1 MNSPLRKAG
10 SHGWTE
16 HVIRVLLIDDQ
27 MMVGEAVRRMLSQA
41 GDIEF
46 HFLRDP
52 RRAVEVALKIEPT
65 VILQDLVMPEIDGLT
80 LVKFMRAHP
89 KLKMVPLIV
98 LSVKEDPST
107 KAEAFNLGAN
117 DYLVKLPDKVEL
129 EARIR
134 HHSKGYISML
144 QRNEAFRALKAS
156 QEALAKELA
165 HAADYI
171 RSLLP
176 PPLTGAIETNW
187 RFVPSTSLGG
197 DSFGYHW
204 IDDDHFSI
212 YLLDVCG
219 HGVGSALLSISA
231 INVLRSQNLPN
242 VDFRIPRDVL
252 SAMNR
257 SFPMEQHNGLFF
269 TMWYGVFQPST
280 RRLDYAS
287 AGHPPALLATGPTR
301 PERKTHHL
309 KTAGPVIGA
318 FEQSL
323 FEQEQIT
330 LDAHAEMV
338 VFSDGVY
345 EVFDNHGDRLPF
357 DQFVNELMRL
367 EPSSKYESNLD
378 HMLEYVREFQ
388 GSPALDDDFSMLGL
402 LFNEH
407 S

>member
-1 MNSPLRKAG
+1 MTSPRRKTTTR
-10 SHGWTE
+10 GWTE

-27 MMVGEAVRRMLSQA
+27 MMVGEAVRRMLANA

-46 HFLRDP
+46 HFVRDP
-52 RRAVEVALKIEPT
+52 RRAVEVALKVEPT

-98 LSVKEDPST
+98 LSVKEDPAT

-176 PPLTGAIETNW
+176 EPLTGDIETNW

-204 IDDDHFSI
+204 IDDQHFCF

-242 VDFRIPRDVL
+242 VDFRVPSDVL
-252 SAMNR
+252 AAMNR

-269 TMWYGVFQPST
+269 TMWYGVFHAGT
-280 RRLDYAS
+280 RRLTFAS
-287 AGHPPALLATGPTR
+287 AGHPPAILGTGPSRQQRTI
-301 PERKTHHL
+301 HQL
-309 KTAGPVIGA
+309 KTGGPVIGA
-318 FEQSL
+318 FETSV
-323 FEQEQIT
+323 FTQEDIQ
-330 LDAHAEMV
+330 LDDHAEMY

-345 EVFDNHGDRLPF
+345 EVFDLKGERLEFPT
-357 DQFVNELMRL
+357 FVNELMGQRA
-367 EPSSKYESNLD
+367 PGQSNLD
-378 HMLEYVREFQ
+378 HMLAFVRAFQ
-388 GSPALDDDFSMLGL
+388 AAPALDDDFSMLGL
-402 LFNEH
+402 LLNKPAAL
-407 S
+407 